1 MKGNDNNMKAEYLIK
16 KVEEFCKENNL
27 DISKVYEKMAVVYQ
41 EEWGVNIDLEMHQN
55 GFTDMALYLE
65 KLGTIE
71 RYIHIL
77 NGFSNCINNKWDLA
91 LDKI

>member
-1 MKGNDNNMKAEYLIK
+1 MKAEYLIK